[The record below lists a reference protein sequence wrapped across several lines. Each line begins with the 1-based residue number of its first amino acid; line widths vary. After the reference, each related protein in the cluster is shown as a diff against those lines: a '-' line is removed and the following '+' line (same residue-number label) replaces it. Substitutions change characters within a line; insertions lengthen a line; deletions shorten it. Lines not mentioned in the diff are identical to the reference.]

1 MRALSGPYPRPVG
14 RGLNEADDCLWQSLV
29 YMWGI
34 FMTKS
39 KIVATVGPAC
49 FGRDRLTSMV
59 ESGVSVF
66 RLNFSHGDF
75 IEYEKTLNDLLAI
88 RQETGAMFAVM
99 GDLCG
104 PKIRTG
110 EMSADVV
117 LCEGDEV
124 SIAVGNFVGDSKRF
138 CTNYEFFVKDVEVAE
153 RVFVNDGRVELLA
166 IAKDKEKVVC
176 KVISGGEVKS
186 NKGVNLPDTAIG
198 IRSITDRDWECAE
211 WAVEHGL
218 DFLALSF
225 VRSAGD
231 VLELK
236 KFLADKGS
244 SIKVVSKI
252 ETPAAVECL
261 EEIVDA
267 SDAVLVARG
276 DLGVETAFAQVPLIQ
291 KRITRMC
298 RKKGKAVIVATEMLE
313 SMIEK
318 RRPTRAEVSDAA
330 NAVMDFADCLMLS
343 GETAVGKWPVE
354 AAQNLVEIAEVTEA
368 YMDTIDEERVV
379 IEADESSA
387 GVGVMARNVARM
399 VDESDVELV
408 AIWSEDGEAA
418 RVFSKARIDVG
429 IAAFSSDAGVC
440 AQMCLY
446 YGVIPCEGQ
455 VCGDGAEFGSMAGE
469 YVLEK
474 GLVREGERIV
484 VVWDDPASM
493 AVQVV

>member
-1 MRALSGPYPRPVG
+1 
-14 RGLNEADDCLWQSLV
+14 
-29 YMWGI
+29 
-34 FMTKS
+34 MTKT

-49 FGRDRLTSMV
+49 FGRERLLAMAQG
-59 ESGVSVF
+59 GVGVF

-75 IEYEKTLNDLLAI
+75 NEYEKTFNDLLAI
-88 RQETGAMFAVM
+88 RQERGAMFGVM

-124 SIAVGNFVGDSKRF
+124 SIAIGNFVGDSKRF
-138 CTNYEFFVKDVEVAE
+138 CTNYEYFVKDVEVAE
-153 RVFVNDGRVELLA
+153 RVFVNDGRIELLA
-166 IAKDKEKVVC
+166 IDKDKEKVVC

-186 NKGVNLPDTAIG
+186 HKGMNLPDTVIG
-198 IRSITDRDWECAE
+198 VRSITDRDWECAE

-225 VRSAGD
+225 VRSADD
-231 VLELK
+231 VRELK
-236 KFLADKGS
+236 NFLAEKGS

-252 ETPAAVECL
+252 ETPAALLCL

-298 RKKGKAVIVATEMLE
+298 RAKGKAVIIATEMLE
-313 SMIEK
+313 SMIER

-354 AAQNLVEIAEVTEA
+354 AVQRLVEIAEVTEA
-368 YMDTIDEERVV
+368 YLDTIDEERVV
-379 IEADESSA
+379 VEASDDMA

-399 VDESDVELV
+399 VDESDVRLV
-408 AIWSEDGEAA
+408 AIWSEDGEAG

-429 IAAFSSDAGVC
+429 IAAFSSDAVVC
-440 AQMCLY
+440 RQMCLY

-455 VCGDGAEFGSMAGE
+455 VCADSAEFGRMASE
-469 YVLEK
+469 YVVGR
-474 GLVREGERIV
+474 GLVREGEKIV